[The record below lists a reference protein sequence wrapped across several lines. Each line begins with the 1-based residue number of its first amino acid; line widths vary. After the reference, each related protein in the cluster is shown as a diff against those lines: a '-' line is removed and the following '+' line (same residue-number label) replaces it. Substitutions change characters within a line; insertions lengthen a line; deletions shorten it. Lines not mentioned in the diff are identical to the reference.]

1 MYIRYNSEIYRFLD
15 KKEYYKIIT
24 RNKNKTTDE
33 FYKNKDVYVKKIT
46 KTDINIQD
54 IFNVQFFLR
63 WDSYFE
69 KVNTLWEVFADKSY
83 LKDDQVLIRFA
94 NGLLPGW
101 RAEEQTVCSRYV
113 DINKCEDFTV
123 LYTYVYKDGI
133 KLEKPSVEEK
143 RVSAKEFKEKM
154 IKYGKSNI

>member
-63 WDSYFE
+63 WDSHFE